1 MKDWSVGHLLPC
13 KGKTHWLKTMH
24 VIFAYD
30 ALSILCWLQL
40 ISSSTGF
47 SWSQHEVEIISL
59 LRQAGQSKIVSLP
72 MSGGWCV
79 LAAGFFF
86 SCGHLSSER
95 LVRLLYVGSLGA
107 LFQMDRSGC
116 SEPGPQLTEITSSTF
131 CWWNLVAKLTQRGE
145 EIDSTS

>member
-1 MKDWSVGHLLPC
+1 
-13 KGKTHWLKTMH
+13 MH

-131 CWWNLVAKLTQRGE
+131 C
-145 EIDSTS
+145 